1 MGSLQGS
8 VAADELNLSIK
19 LYQHL
24 KSCKEKNIVNLVVW
38 KKVLKI
44 FLFLQMLM
52 NIFILLQEAFGEML
66 YEAGFTNVKY
76 ENLTFGVVAIHDGF
90 KI

>member
-1 MGSLQGS
+1 ML
-8 VAADELNLSIK
+8 IM
-19 LYQHL
+19 
-24 KSCKEKNIVNLVVW
+24 I
-38 KKVLKI
+38 
-44 FLFLQMLM
+44 LF
-52 NIFILLQEAFGEML
+52 FSLQEAFGEML